1 MERNLM
7 WILKQLHLSPE
18 QGGKNQM
25 RDMDL
30 SPTQGILLYY
40 LLANKE
46 QDVYGMDLHAV
57 LGLSKS
63 SVSSTLK
70 ALKEKGYITT
80 NGSPMDDRKKQIV
93 LTQKAYDGEKAL
105 YDHLL
110 AQQKRLCSGIPEQYI
125 QWMEQDLNK
134 MMSNMKQERE

>member
-80 NGSPMDDRKKQIV
+80 KGSPMAK
-93 LTQKAYDGEKAL
+93 
-105 YDHLL
+105 
-110 AQQKRLCSGIPEQYI
+110 
-125 QWMEQDLNK
+125 
-134 MMSNMKQERE
+134 